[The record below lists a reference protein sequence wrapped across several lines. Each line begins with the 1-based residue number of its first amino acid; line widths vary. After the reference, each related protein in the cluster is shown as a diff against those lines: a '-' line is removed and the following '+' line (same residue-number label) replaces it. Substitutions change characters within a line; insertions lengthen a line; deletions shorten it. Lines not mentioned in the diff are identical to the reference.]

1 MDNIIEITIDK
12 EIEITVLKQRI
23 SNLKFE
29 IHHNELK
36 IKKAQIELQELE
48 DKLTE
53 LEYGKSSVIKI
64 SKCDSCS
71 NNTQEL
77 SAECY
82 DCVKGIEDN
91 YEPLIEE
98 DKSKKERK

>member
-1 MDNIIEITIDK
+1 M
-12 EIEITVLKQRI
+12 
-23 SNLKFE
+23 
-29 IHHNELK
+29 
-36 IKKAQIELQELE
+36 
-48 DKLTE
+48 
-53 LEYGKSSVIKI
+53 IKI